1 MHKFVQETLSYS
13 EDEEVGKLGI
23 YYKARVS
30 GTLPKDSVTLSQALK
45 ELRGRR
51 LIIVYKDNNGN
62 YKLLGDREN
71 YMEAVKS
78 FDTENNYS
86 GRNAYKLKFEGK
98 LLQESAFYQ
107 GDFSGLPDELTGIF
121 DDTYDLTFE

>member
-1 MHKFVQETLSYS
+1 
-13 EDEEVGKLGI
+13 
-23 YYKARVS
+23 
-30 GTLPKDSVTLSQALK
+30 
-45 ELRGRR
+45 
-51 LIIVYKDNNGN
+51 
-62 YKLLGDREN
+62 
-71 YMEAVKS
+71 MEAVKS